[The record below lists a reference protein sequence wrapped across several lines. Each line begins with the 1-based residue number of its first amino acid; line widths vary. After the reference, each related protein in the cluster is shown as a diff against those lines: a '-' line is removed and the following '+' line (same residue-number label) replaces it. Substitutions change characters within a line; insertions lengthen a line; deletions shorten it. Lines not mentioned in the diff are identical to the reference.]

1 MVLRIRDH
9 ILSIP
14 AGLVVTETKE
24 GAELFRARITRN
36 AISAA
41 ARELRAMGASDAEI
55 KAVLPAFGR
64 QGVDVAKAW
73 K

>member
-1 MVLRIRDH
+1 M
-9 ILSIP
+9 
-14 AGLVVTETKE
+14 VVTETKE
-24 GAELFRARITRN
+24 GAELFGARITRN
-36 AISAA
+36 ATSAA

-64 QGVDVAKAW
+64 HGVDVAKAW